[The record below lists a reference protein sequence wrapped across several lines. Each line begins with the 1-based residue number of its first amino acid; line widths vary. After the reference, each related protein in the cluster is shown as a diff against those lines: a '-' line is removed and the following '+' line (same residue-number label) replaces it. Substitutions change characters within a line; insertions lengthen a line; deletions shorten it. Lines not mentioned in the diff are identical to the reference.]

1 MSTERIGVLVYLLSW
16 YLGSLHTLW
25 LDVPW
30 RNIPRCIA
38 ALGGC
43 LSMRYWS
50 RRDTGHGPG
59 GPTLLVSRPAS
70 QQPQSHMRAVE
81 MSSLH
86 GCAEKVMGEET
97 VGGVRLANQ
106 GSARKYCQKFYLI
119 IRNFVADG
127 LFAFS
132 SHSCNEYASIT
143 ACAPMSW

>member
-1 MSTERIGVLVYLLSW
+1 
-16 YLGSLHTLW
+16 
-25 LDVPW
+25 
-30 RNIPRCIA
+30 
-38 ALGGC
+38 
-43 LSMRYWS
+43 
-50 RRDTGHGPG
+50 
-59 GPTLLVSRPAS
+59 
-70 QQPQSHMRAVE
+70 MRAVE

-86 GCAEKVMGEET
+86 NRAEKVMGEET

-132 SHSCNEYASIT
+132 SHGCNEYASIT

>member
-1 MSTERIGVLVYLLSW
+1 MCRGGI
-16 YLGSLHTLW
+16 SLAASQLW
-25 LDVPW
+25 AVAYQ
-30 RNIPRCIA
+30 CV
-38 ALGGC
+38 
-43 LSMRYWS
+43 
-50 RRDTGHGPG
+50 TGQGETRHGPG
-59 GPTLLVSRPAS
+59 GPTLLGSRPAS

-86 GCAEKVMGEET
+86 NRAEKVMGEET
-97 VGGVRLANQ
+97 VGVRLANQ

-132 SHSCNEYASIT
+132 SHGCNEYVSIT